1 MKIEIHRG
9 IDQIGGCITEISTDT
24 SRILIDL
31 GKQLPGT
38 NPKLITKDEEEF
50 VKSIF
55 DKNQKQNE
63 AVFYTHAHSDH
74 VGLFSHVPD
83 SIPQYISDGGQE
95 IMKTKAELIK
105 KGHILNHRVSSTIIK
120 QEINSESEHNIA
132 NDNFIISKIES
143 FHTWERPKPHTCLS
157 AFEIGDIRITPFFNC
172 HSIYDSY
179 MFLIEAD
186 GKRIWHTGD
195 FREHGYIGK
204 GLMPTILRYATDI
217 DILITEGT
225 MLGREEICM
234 PEREVKRKMVCMMNA
249 FKYVVVLASGTDIE
263 RCASIKEAANTAHK
277 NLYVCS
283 AFANRCMDIFT
294 RREAKASNG
303 LFEFNQKYVGFN
315 DRKIPKMKKKGFVL
329 IANPTHLAF
338 AKELTED
345 LNQSEVLFIYST
357 WDGYYKDPIQ
367 IENNPLYKGFH
378 EAFTNVVD
386 IHTSGHADR
395 QTLKKVIETI
405 NPKEAIVAIHKEENQ
420 SLESLVLNETLKN
433 KILNLKT
440 LEL

>member
-157 AFEIGDIRITPFFNC
+157 AFEIGDISITPFYNC

-195 FREHGYIGK
+195 YRQHGWTGGK
-204 GLMPTILRYATDI
+204 LLQLLKWKATDI
-217 DILITEGT
+217 DVLITEGT
-225 MLGREEICM
+225 MLSRNDECITEK
-234 PEREVKRKMVCMMNA
+234 EVAFKLENVMNA
-249 FKYVVVLASGTDIE
+249 FKYVFVLASATDIE
-263 RCASIKEAANTAHK
+263 RLASINLAAKNAHK
-277 NLYVCS
+277 TLFVC
-283 AFANRCMDIFT
+283 AGLANNAMRIFK
-294 RREAKASNG
+294 RRESKQPG
-303 LFEFNQKYVGFN
+303 
-315 DRKIPKMKKKGFVL
+315 
-329 IANPTHLAF
+329 
-338 AKELTED
+338 
-345 LNQSEVLFIYST
+345 
-357 WDGYYKDPIQ
+357 
-367 IENNPLYKGFH
+367 
-378 EAFTNVVD
+378 
-386 IHTSGHADR
+386 
-395 QTLKKVIETI
+395 
-405 NPKEAIVAIHKEENQ
+405 
-420 SLESLVLNETLKN
+420 
-433 KILNLKT
+433 
-440 LEL
+440 